1 LDSTATLPDISAIPT
16 LLFRV
21 GETLC
26 GCNLSEAQEVIP
38 LRPVTRLP
46 GAPGVVRGL
55 INMRGTIVTV
65 LNLGVRIDPSRPP
78 AVEGSILLVRYRD
91 RLVGVVVDEVM
102 DVRQVTP
109 PDAVTMGSADHSGAD
124 GGGGARTIVRGV
136 ASLDGASVMLLDL
149 DALITQVL
157 LSRGG
162 AS

>member
-1 LDSTATLPDISAIPT
+1 LDSTATLPDTSAIPT

-21 GETLC
+21 GETVC

-78 AVEGSILLVRYRD
+78 AVEGSILLVRHRD
-91 RLVGVVVDEVM
+91 RLVGVVVDEVL

-109 PDAVTMGSADHSGAD
+109 PDATIGPADHGGAE
-124 GGGGARTIVRGV
+124 GGGGARTFLRGV